1 MSFHEGNLRVATVE
15 GPRAVRE
22 VQSFEEAGMAF
33 ELRLKVAAKELWEG
47 YDVRAM
53 SAWPIKVR

>member
-1 MSFHEGNLRVATVE
+1 M
-15 GPRAVRE
+15 RE

-47 YDVRAM
+47 YDVKAM